1 MSAYLK
7 PGFVVSRLVN
17 PLVMRLGL
25 ATTLAVRGRKS
36 GAWRTAPV

>member
-1 MSAYLK
+1 VSAYLK
-7 PGFVVSRLVN
+7 PGFVSRLVN